1 MSAEPHVTRVS
12 QSLRSQFLTVTSL
25 SIVAGFAVSAV
36 VTPPDPA
43 TQIRA
48 ALVALLVAVP
58 LSYWLVYRRG
68 LPL

>member
-1 MSAEPHVTRVS
+1 MSEEPYIPRVNR
-12 QSLRSQFLTVTSL
+12 SLRSQFLTVASL
-25 SIVAGFAVSAV
+25 SIVVGFAVSAV

-43 TQIRA
+43 TQIRT
-48 ALVALLVAVP
+48 ALVVLLVTVP